1 MPKFIKILFKGMP
14 AEKGCGIMVRQ
25 CAWCLRLIDGAG
37 ERISPSPLPKLYEAT
52 HGMCGVCGTLW
63 MEQVLGSE
71 SPETQAT
78 PPGQSI
84 PLWDKDNVSAATG
97 YSTVERQGAVEV
109 TPPSVTELVLQ
120 LQQQAAKTSRPTLP
134 KLKKGPLSI
143 I

>member
-78 PPGQSI
+78 PLGQSM
-84 PLWDKDNVSAATG
+84 PLWDKDNVGVATS
-97 YSTVERQGAVEV
+97 YPTVEREV
-109 TPPSVTELVLQ
+109 TPSSVTELILQ

-134 KLKKGPLSI
+134 KLKKGPLGI
-143 I
+143 L